1 MVLKPDLAL
10 QSKADARPLGTSR
23 SRPSFVFGGTIV
35 AASGCDPPGYHR
47 GDFRQ
52 GEWLKISILVERY
65 GLSAAPIREALNQL
79 EAEGLVEL
87 LPNRGA
93 RVRVITRDFIADLFE
108 IRLAIEPI
116 LAQRSAAV
124 ASPEHVAQLIE
135 YGRRVGEGIPFA
147 GNRRHDPREPGF
159 PSGAASHPAE
169 QPGHRPDPP
178 ALRTRLIGAAPLRI
192 SRDSGYDTIIAEHNG
207 LIDACR
213 RRDGRADLQ
222 DHAHACAAL
231 YRRAPAAYSQVRPA
245 TASGRHLAPYRTE
258 PHP

>member
-10 QSKADARPLGTSR
+10 QSKADVD
-23 SRPSFVFGGTIV
+23 PSAPADPPQLVFGGTN
-35 AASGCDPPGYHR
+35 YHR
-47 GDFRQ
+47 VRDAIRRDIIAGIFAQ

-108 IRLAIEPI
+108 IRLAIEPM

-124 ASPEHVAQLIE
+124 ASPEHVAQLIDIE
-135 YGRRVGEGIPFA
+135 GELERAFLSRETA
-147 GNRRHDPREPGF
+147 GMIRENQAFHRALHHIRPNKPAIDLIHQHSALVSSVRRHYGF
-159 PSGAASHPAE
+159 PE
-169 QPGHRPDPP
+169 QRF
-178 ALRTRLIGAAPLRI
+178 
-192 SRDSGYDTIIAEHNG
+192 DTIIAEHSG

-213 RRDGRADLQ
+213 RRDGRA
-222 DHAHACAAL
+222 
-231 YRRAPAAYSQVRPA
+231 AYKIM
-245 TASGRHLAPYRTE
+245 RTHVQHSIDE
-258 PHP
+258 LLPRIPK